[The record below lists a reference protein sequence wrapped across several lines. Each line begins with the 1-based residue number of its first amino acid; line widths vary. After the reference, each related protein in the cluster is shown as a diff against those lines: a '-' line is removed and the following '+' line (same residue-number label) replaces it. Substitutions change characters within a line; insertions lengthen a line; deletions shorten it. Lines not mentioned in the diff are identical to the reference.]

1 LLNSGKILELSDLTT
16 TKVSLVYHLKQ
27 STMNAV
33 RKLQE
38 TEQLQLPLHK
48 QRSKRSLTT
57 MPQEHLD
64 VNERFKHK
72 RIELGETQREFS
84 KRLDTSESTI
94 KAIET
99 GRVAPNIYLIKQFHR
114 STGASYNWLL
124 DGEENPRMF
133 Q

>member
-33 RKLQE
+33 RKLEPQ
-38 TEQLQLPLHK
+38 QLELPLVK